1 MKRNAF
7 TLIELLVVIA
17 IIAILAAILFPIFS
31 QARAKARQAVCLS
44 NEKQL
49 AMGVLMYTQDY
60 DETLTPVAIRPPNG
74 DTSNTQY
81 LWSTLIEPYTKSK
94 EIRRCPQ
101 DSRSLANSYGLNE
114 LIFPDLSD
122 PEELETGITKL
133 ADITHTAD
141 TLMLGDIGL
150 ADDLLT
156 DRPDSYKMVSPSFP
170 LNDPVDG
177 RPNPRHQDF
186 VDLGFMD
193 GHTKAMK
200 LEQFYK
206 NQTPPDKWFTR

>member
-7 TLIELLVVIA
+7 TLIELLVVVA

-31 QARAKARQAVCLS
+31 QARAKARQSACLS

-49 AMGVLMYTQDY
+49 SMGILMYAQDY
-60 DETLTPVAIRPPNG
+60 DETLAPVAIRPPNG

-114 LIFPDLSD
+114 LLFQDLSD
-122 PEELETGITKL
+122 PQEMETGVTRV
-133 ADITHTAD
+133 ADLSHASD
-141 TLMLGDIGL
+141 TVMLGDIGL

-170 LNDPVDG
+170 LNDSVDG
-177 RPNPRHQDF
+177 RPNPRHQDL
-186 VDLGFMD
+186 VDLAFMD
-193 GHTKAMK
+193 GHTKALR
-200 LEQFYK
+200 LEQFYQR
-206 NQTPPDKWFTR
+206 QTPPDKWFTR